1 MADSLDANNNNNG
14 VPPTIDVQTLIAER
28 KGQKQL
34 EDNIKA
40 KKDATESNAEKSQH
54 VQSIER
60 SLIGMERTDV
70 DAASIKVAR
79 LENATSDIVC
89 NGGSSH
95 NNVVESCPPPVP
107 VTASSNKRDFAQS
120 ISYGMGYVPEK
131 VVRDDQPS
139 HPQSNNVSDK
149 TDSLPSNGT
158 TISSPPSSYIDNSHV
173 RRQVKKHNDSTKNN
187 DDVRNHKLYNHFLSS
202 IVDLSPIPKVN
213 PLPRPTPRDIA
224 ELEGCL
230 QISSK
235 FEQTSENSWREDW
248 SGNLQLIDKEI
259 VVNTDRIAL
268 NPQVKPIKMIVS
280 EWVSELAK
288 GSDNLR
294 VISLLFAFVYHM
306 KGTPDMAKKIMA
318 YAVQRSAKS
327 ANERLH
333 FVLDAVRRISHDP
346 TVLMQDGW
354 TTIKAQRT
362 DGPSDGAFL
371 IGERIIWQKYEA
383 VVIAFVRDEDIGDL
397 WKAIWLEDLDTFD
410 LEADELQEGMR
421 KWLSKD
427 ARKKAKSLNS
437 SGAMPLLGLTA
448 NRERSGLTSK
458 PPASIRFAE
467 SSKFTVAGID
477 HGIILAASLN
487 PKAHLGVFWPARV
500 MHVSEIRAH
509 GLNPASRR
517 SSSKN
522 EIYIVFLAPYWNGQ
536 YSFRPKST
544 FGAVSSYAK
553 ESFSTGPMFEVEA
566 IEVSATTIQPYP
578 YGGEDSSSLS
588 IDKLRSSFKFLGL
601 PGPAFD
607 RFLDSHRLAACLKH
621 YARWEHSKKSS
632 LHLNGV
638 KDAGA
643 FASLSDS
650 HPMSVQTAIFPSAG
664 KILTTVFAQWV
675 KGMVESRF
683 TIERISHFYFFV
695 RRPLVLNLP
704 FDYILKNLPGPNN
717 SQDNE
722 EVTEPTIRLHLVL
735 EAMRPPFCWETN
747 KKENHSSSP
756 AQATRHSKISSGT
769 CIPKTAGP
777 VSPVSSSNR
786 TPLTIEPTNRSI
798 PLSTV
803 PHSDY
808 DDWILKNSEDLWEL
822 FGSNPE
828 ISPLFHLGERIKF
841 LIAKSQKEIANV
853 DSLDLHQ
860 RREKLR
866 ILLSHCLMLKAQGDE
881 DIFQWHLS
889 DIRKEIN
896 IREIIFIWRKSLE
909 NIYKRVIDKFSTPC
923 FGNKVTTLLSDS
935 RCNEHITADGS
946 FERAVRLPAAI
957 RGAKQAGFGS
967 SPNLPLI
974 TKVDEHYMKLAEDI
988 ILPKA
993 HKTSYLKRMKTKILA
1008 LPSDVKGVPLTDDSE
1023 GEGGEDTM
1031 GSRGSYA
1038 AALAG
1043 VAVTLKGVDLIVKG
1057 ECVNAFCAVRPPGH
1071 HAGRELHP
1079 MDAIS
1084 NGFCILNPIACAALY
1099 AATSLSEG
1107 GLGLKR
1113 VCVIDFDVHHGNG
1126 TQDILCSVYDPRF
1139 LYVSL
1144 HAGGALINGFDE
1156 DSNSDDNDFRRS
1168 LGGRQQEEQGIF
1180 PGRCGDTSPHQGV
1193 LNIPLGKKVTASAI
1207 GNALVGPVSSAV
1219 EAFAPD
1225 LILLSAGFD
1234 AHKNDPLG
1242 MGGLTAEDFGSV
1254 TELTCQ
1260 MAHRLCS
1267 GRILSVLEGGYGV
1280 PCCKMKENLFLPDSL
1295 SKAETLEEKEA
1306 KSIGKPLTNF
1316 KRLDLGEDVPEGMDD
1331 RLSYALLQKLDKCH
1345 GEGFLECV
1353 KEHVGALA
1361 KYNCRSLS

>member
-1 MADSLDANNNNNG
+1 MADLLDVNNNSNG
-14 VPPTIDVQTLIAER
+14 VSPTIDVQTLIAER
-28 KGQKQL
+28 KGQL
-34 EDNIKA
+34 EDNITS
-40 KKDATESNAEKSQH
+40 KKDTTESNAERSQH

-60 SLIGMERTDV
+60 SLIGMEKTDV
-70 DAASIKVAR
+70 DAASIKVPR

-95 NNVVESCPPPVP
+95 KNVGEGCPPPVP

-139 HPQSNNVSDK
+139 HPQSNNVSD
-149 TDSLPSNGT
+149 
-158 TISSPPSSYIDNSHV
+158 
-173 RRQVKKHNDSTKNN
+173 

-327 ANERLH
+327 ANERLQ

-354 TTIKAQRT
+354 TTIKAQHT
-362 DGPSDGAFL
+362 DGPSGGAFL

-410 LEADELQEGMR
+410 LEADELQEGMK

-437 SGAMPLLGLTA
+437 SGAMPLLGGTA

-477 HGIILAASLN
+477 HGIILAASFN

-536 YSFRPKST
+536 YSFRSKST
-544 FGAVSSYAK
+544 FGAASSSAK
-553 ESFSTGPMFEVEA
+553 ECFSTGPMFEVEA

-578 YGGEDSSSLS
+578 YGGADSSSLS

-621 YARWEHSKKSS
+621 YARWEHSEKSSS

-643 FASLSDS
+643 FAALSDS
-650 HPMSVQTAIFPSAG
+650 HPMSVQTAIFPSA
-664 KILTTVFAQWV
+664 
-675 KGMVESRF
+675 
-683 TIERISHFYFFV
+683 
-695 RRPLVLNLP
+695 VLNLP
-704 FDYILKNLPGPNN
+704 FDYILKNLPGPKK

-735 EAMRPPFCWETN
+735 EAMRPPFCWEAN
-747 KKENHSSSP
+747 KEENHSSSP
-756 AQATRHSKISSGT
+756 AQAIRHSKISSGT

-777 VSPVSSSNR
+777 VNSVSSSNR
-786 TPLTIEPTNRSI
+786 SPLTIEPTNRSI

-860 RREKLR
+860 RREKLK

-974 TKVDEHYMKLAEDI
+974 TKVDDHYMKLAEDI

-993 HKTSYLKRMKTKILA
+993 HKTSYLKRMKSKILA
-1008 LPSDVKGVPLTDDSE
+1008 LPSDAKGVPLTDDSE

-1084 NGFCILNPIACAALY
+1084 NGFCLLNPIACAALY

-1306 KSIGKPLTNF
+1306 KSIRKPLTNF
-1316 KRLDLGEDVPEGMDD
+1316 KRLDLGEDVPEGMED

-1345 GEGFLECV
+1345 AEGFLECV